1 MYRPRIRPRALLLL
15 LVPLAGVLALLGAV
29 LLRDA
34 PGGDARGDASP
45 GATIVFAE
53 FGPRA
58 DRVYTAPA
66 TDPARRTLVT
76 VVDHVEGW
84 GINPAPAMAGSRVAY
99 TVLPPD
105 AEPRRDAPAEL
116 WLLDVATN
124 QRTRLASDADLLAQ
138 PRFDRDGGALAYRS
152 TTADGRQELIR
163 VDLATRL
170 RRVMHTADGGF
181 GAYPIG
187 FANDGSLL
195 FATLSITG
203 TDVHRVTDGEAP
215 QLVVHASDQIARD
228 WRLSPDGRELS
239 YVAPE
244 LLAER
249 WVHRLSV
256 VSVDEGG
263 RRELESTPGG
273 ATAEQFAPVWT
284 PDGRAITVGREAYPQ
299 RSVRALTLAVT
310 GGEWR
315 PLPAPERGFDVPLG
329 WSPDGG
335 YLAARSFDGVSSSDP
350 GRESVVV
357 ISPDGVRREVA
368 APTEVIFLGW
378 LARG

>member
-1 MYRPRIRPRALLLL
+1 MLL
-15 LVPLAGVLALLGAV
+15 PLAGALALLGAV
-29 LLRDA
+29 LLLGA
-34 PGGDARGDASP
+34 PGGDIRDDAST
-45 GATIVFAE
+45 GATIVFAQ

-58 DRVYTAPA
+58 DSIYTAPA
-66 TDPARRTLVT
+66 TDPARRTLVA
-76 VVDHVEGW
+76 VVEHVEGW

-105 AEPRRDAPAEL
+105 AEPRRDARAEL
-116 WLLDVATN
+116 WLLDVATKR
-124 QRTRLASDADLLAQ
+124 RTRLASDADLLAQ
-138 PRFDRDGGALAYRS
+138 PRFDREGGALAYRS

-195 FATLSITG
+195 FATLSIAG
-203 TDVHRVTDGEAP
+203 TDVYRVADGRP
-215 QLVVHASDQIARD
+215 PRLVVHASDQIARD
-228 WRLSPDGRELS
+228 WQLSPDGRELS

-256 VSVDEGG
+256 VPVDAGG
-263 RRELESTPGG
+263 RRELAAMFGD
-273 ATAEQFAPVWT
+273 ATGEQFAPVWT
-284 PDGRAITVGREAYPQ
+284 PDGRAITVGREAYP
-299 RSVRALTLAVT
+299 RSSARALTLAVA
-310 GGEWR
+310 GGE
-315 PLPAPERGFDVPLG
+315 PQTLPAPERGFDVPLG

-350 GRESVVV
+350 GRETVVV
-357 ISPDGVRREVA
+357 ISPDGRRREVA
-368 APTEVIFLGW
+368 APSEVIFLGW

>member
-1 MYRPRIRPRALLLL
+1 MLF
-15 LVPLAGVLALLGAV
+15 VPLAGALALLGAV

-34 PGGDARGDASP
+34 PGGGAGDDAP
-45 GATIVFAE
+45 TGATIVFAE

-66 TDPARRTLVT
+66 TNPARRTLVA
-76 VVDHVEGW
+76 VVEHVEGW
-84 GINPAPAMAGSRVAY
+84 GINPAPAMAGTRVAY

-105 AEPRRDAPAEL
+105 AEPHRDARAEL
-116 WLLDVATN
+116 WLLDVATK
-124 QRTRLASDADLLAQ
+124 RSTRLASDADLLAQ

-170 RRVMHTADGGF
+170 RRVIHTADGGF

-187 FANDGSLL
+187 FAYDGSLL
-195 FATLSITG
+195 FATLSAGG
-203 TDVHRVTDGEAP
+203 TDVYRVADGEPAR
-215 QLVVHASDQIARD
+215 LLVHASDQIARD
-228 WRLSPDGRELS
+228 WQLSPDGRGLS

-249 WVHRLSV
+249 WVHRLSI
-256 VSVDEGG
+256 VSVEEGG
-263 RRELESTPGG
+263 RRELAAMPGD
-273 ATAEQFAPVWT
+273 ATGEQFAPVWT
-284 PDGRAITVGREAYPQ
+284 PDGRAITVGREAYPW
-299 RSVRALTLAVT
+299 SNARALTVAIAD
-310 GGEWR
+310 GEPQ

-335 YLAARSFDGVSSSDP
+335 YLAARSFDGVSSADP
-350 GRESVVV
+350 GSESVVV
-357 ISPDGVRREVA
+357 ISPDGGRREVA
-368 APTEVIFLGW
+368 APSEVIFLGW